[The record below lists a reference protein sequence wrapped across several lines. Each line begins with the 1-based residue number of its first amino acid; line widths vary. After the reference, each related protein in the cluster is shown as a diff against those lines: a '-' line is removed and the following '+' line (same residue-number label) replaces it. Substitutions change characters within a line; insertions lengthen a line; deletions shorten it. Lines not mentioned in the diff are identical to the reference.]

1 MGTKLR
7 ICALISVII
16 NTCNV
21 TGNRAGIQSLF
32 LIHVGQMFNSI
43 YMNIY
48 MKWFVGLSKIS
59 LLKHLYKIGLNSYWR
74 H

>member
-32 LIHVGQMFNSI
+32 LIHVLI
-43 YMNIY
+43 EYMWDKCLTVFI
-48 MKWFVGLSKIS
+48 
-59 LLKHLYKIGLNSYWR
+59 
-74 H
+74 